1 MNIQPGSI
9 VANKYQIIRQI
20 GKGGMSRV
28 FLAVDLHLNKQ
39 WAIKEIRKTANTKN
53 NQIIENSLV
62 AEANLMKDLDYPA
75 LPRIVDIIDDGQT
88 LCVVMDYVEG
98 ESLDKILK
106 EYGKQSEEDVINWAI
121 QLCGTLDYL
130 HSHNIIYRDMK
141 PANIMVNSEGN
152 VKVIDFGIAREYK
165 EGGTSDTVIMGTP
178 GYAPPEQYDRN
189 QQTDARSDIFA
200 LGMTMHHLVT
210 GIDPRSPDYRY
221 QPVRKIDP
229 TLSEGIEA
237 IIDKCVK
244 SHPEDRYQNC
254 VEMIY
259 DLQHPDLITKAF
271 RDRLKKR
278 LRLFTVLAVMSAVF
292 LLGAGATRI
301 GSAQALKSS
310 YMELIGTDT
319 STEHSQKVA
328 NYVSAINLVGSDPR
342 AYILLLQA
350 YRDNGLFGDNESNQ
364 FLALYNANQ
373 DSMDTGS
380 REFLDLSYETGITYF
395 YLYSGNDNTFRTR
408 VLKSFPFFT
417 RIVESGD
424 TEYQYYNIAQS
435 YYIIGDFYSKYIVDA
450 TSIREPTKENY
461 EQLLDSLRLC
471 MENMDEYDYD
481 DAAYISLTMYRE
493 IINLL
498 NDHRRGLATTHVDKK
513 SVTDI
518 LETAY
523 NRTETISVT
532 QERSLAIKEAI
543 EDSYKTCVQN
553 IERVYSNSQ
562 ERE

>member
-373 DSMDTGS
+373 DTMDTGS
-380 REFLDLSYETGITYF
+380 REFLDLNYETGITYF
-395 YLYSGNDNTFRTR
+395 YLYSGLDNSFRTR

-513 SVTDI
+513 TVTDI

-532 QERSLAIKEAI
+532 QEASLVIKETI

>member
-1 MNIQPGSI
+1 MNIQPGAI
-9 VANKYQIIRQI
+9 VADKYQIIRQI

-53 NQIIENSLV
+53 NEIIESSLV
-62 AEANLMKDLDYPA
+62 AEANLMKNLDYPA

-106 EYGKQSEEDVINWAI
+106 QYGRQSEEDVINWGI

-165 EGGTSDTVIMGTP
+165 EDGLSDTVIMGTP

-189 QQTDARSDIFA
+189 RQTDARSDIYA
-200 LGMTMHHLVT
+200 LGMTLHHLVT
-210 GIDPRSPDYRY
+210 GIDPRSNDYHY
-221 QPVRKIDP
+221 QPARKIVP

-237 IIDKCVK
+237 IINKCVQ
-244 SHPEDRYQNC
+244 SNPEDRYQNC

-271 RDRLKKR
+271 RERLKKR
-278 LRLFTVLAVMSAVF
+278 LRLFVVLAAMTAFF
-292 LLGAGATRI
+292 LLGGIGTRI
-301 GSAQALKSS
+301 ASSQALRSS
-310 YMELIGTDT
+310 YNDLIGTDVN
-319 STEHSQKVA
+319 SEYDMKVE
-328 NYVSAINLVGSDPR
+328 NYTAAIDLIGNEPG
-342 AYILLLQA
+342 AYILLLDA
-350 YRDNGLFGDNESNQ
+350 YRDNGLFGDRESNQ
-364 FLALYNANQ
+364 FLALFNANQ
-373 DSMDTGS
+373 ASMNAQTDAY
-380 REFLDLSYETGITYF
+380 LDLNYEAGITYF
-395 YLYSGNDNTFRTR
+395 YLYSGNDQSFRAR

-417 RIVESGD
+417 RIVDSGRM
-424 TEYQYYNIAQS
+424 EYHYYSIAQS
-435 YYIIGDFYSKYIVDA
+435 YYIIGDFYSRYIVDA
-450 TSIREPTKENY
+450 TSIREPTKESY
-461 EQLLDSLRLC
+461 ESLLDSLRQC
-471 MENMDEYDYD
+471 MENMDEYEYD

-493 IINLL
+493 IIHLL
-498 NDHRRGLATTHVDKK
+498 NDHRRGLVSTGVDQK
-513 SVTDI
+513 SVMEI
-518 LETAY
+518 LDTAY

-532 QERSLAIKEAI
+532 QEASLVIKEAV
-543 EDSYKTCVQN
+543 EESYASCSEN
-553 IERVYSNSQ
+553 IERAYTNSQ
-562 ERE
+562 GRE

>member
-39 WAIKEIRKTANTKN
+39 WAIKEIKKTANTKN
-53 NQIIENSLV
+53 NEIIENSLV

-75 LPRIVDIIDDGQT
+75 LPRIVDILDDGQT

-106 EYGKQSEEDVINWAI
+106 QYGKQSEEDVINWAI

-271 RDRLKKR
+271 RDKLKKR
-278 LRLFTVLAVMSAVF
+278 LRVFAALSIMSIVF
-292 LLGAGATRI
+292 LLGALATRI

-310 YMELIGTDT
+310 YMDLINTDT
-319 STEHSQKVA
+319 STEYSQKVA
-328 NYVSAINLVGSDPR
+328 NYTAAINLVGSDPR

-350 YRDNGLFGDNESNQ
+350 YRDNGLFGDDESNQ
-364 FLALYNANQ
+364 FLAWIPA
-373 DSMDTGS
+373 
-380 REFLDLSYETGITYF
+380 RENFWI
-395 YLYSGNDNTFRTR
+395 
-408 VLKSFPFFT
+408 
-417 RIVESGD
+417 
-424 TEYQYYNIAQS
+424 
-435 YYIIGDFYSKYIVDA
+435 
-450 TSIREPTKENY
+450 
-461 EQLLDSLRLC
+461 
-471 MENMDEYDYD
+471 
-481 DAAYISLTMYRE
+481 
-493 IINLL
+493 
-498 NDHRRGLATTHVDKK
+498 
-513 SVTDI
+513 
-518 LETAY
+518 
-523 NRTETISVT
+523 
-532 QERSLAIKEAI
+532 
-543 EDSYKTCVQN
+543 
-553 IERVYSNSQ
+553 
-562 ERE
+562 

>member
-513 SVTDI
+513 TVTDI

-532 QERSLAIKEAI
+532 QEKSLAIKEAI

>member
-75 LPRIVDIIDDGQT
+75 LPRIVDIIDDGKT

-106 EYGKQSEEDVINWAI
+106 QYGKQSEEDVINWAI

-165 EGGTSDTVIMGTP
+165 EGGSSDTVIMGTP

-189 QQTDARSDIFA
+189 QQTDARSDIYA

-210 GIDPRSPDYRY
+210 GIDPRSTDYHY

-237 IIDKCVK
+237 IINKCVQ
-244 SHPEDRYQNC
+244 SHPEDRYQSC

-278 LRLFTVLAVMSAVF
+278 LNLFIALTATAA
-292 LLGAGATRI
+292 LLLVGAGATRI
-301 GSAQALKSS
+301 ASAQTLKSN
-310 YMELIGTDT
+310 YINLISTDT
-319 STEHSQKVA
+319 STEYSQKID
-328 NYVSAINLVGSDPR
+328 NYISAINLVGNDPR

-350 YRDNGLFGDNESNQ
+350 YRDNGVFGDDESNQ

-373 DSMDTGS
+373 ESMNARSQD
-380 REFLDLSYETGITYF
+380 FLDLNYEAGITYF
-395 YLYSGNDNTFRTR
+395 YLYSGNDQSFRTR
-408 VLKSFPFFT
+408 VLKSFPFFS
-417 RIVESGD
+417 RIVESEE
-424 TEYQYYNIAQS
+424 TEFQYYNIAQS
-435 YYIIGDFYSKYIVDA
+435 YSIVGDFYSRYIVDA
-450 TSIREPTKENY
+450 TSIREPAKENY
-461 EQLLDSLRLC
+461 EQLIDSLRLC
-471 MENMDEYDYD
+471 MENMDEYEYD

-493 IINLL
+493 IINLI

-513 SVTDI
+513 SVMDI
-518 LETAY
+518 LNTAY
-523 NRTETISVT
+523 NKTETVSVT
-532 QERSLAIKEAI
+532 QEASLAVKESI
-543 EDSYKTCVQN
+543 EKSYASCVEN
-553 IERVYSNSQ
+553 INRVYSNSQ

>member
-75 LPRIVDIIDDGQT
+75 LPRIVDIIDDGKT

-106 EYGKQSEEDVINWAI
+106 QYGKQSEEDVINWAI

-165 EGGTSDTVIMGTP
+165 EGGSSDTVIMGTP

-189 QQTDARSDIFA
+189 QQTDARSDIYA

-210 GIDPRSPDYRY
+210 GIDPRSTDYHY

-237 IIDKCVK
+237 IINKCVQ
-244 SHPEDRYQNC
+244 SHPEDRYQSC

-278 LRLFTVLAVMSAVF
+278 LNLFIALTATAA
-292 LLGAGATRI
+292 LLLVGAGATRI
-301 GSAQALKSS
+301 ASAQTLKSN
-310 YMELIGTDT
+310 YINLISTDT
-319 STEHSQKVA
+319 STEYGQKID
-328 NYVSAINLVGSDPR
+328 NYISAINLVGNDPR

-350 YRDNGLFGDNESNQ
+350 YRDNGVFGDDESNQ

-373 DSMDTGS
+373 ESMNARSQD
-380 REFLDLSYETGITYF
+380 FLDLNYEAGITYF
-395 YLYSGNDNTFRTR
+395 YLYSGNDQSFRTR
-408 VLKSFPFFT
+408 VLKSFPFFS
-417 RIVESGD
+417 RIVESEE
-424 TEYQYYNIAQS
+424 TEFQYYNIAQS
-435 YYIIGDFYSKYIVDA
+435 YSIVGDFYSRYIVDA
-450 TSIREPTKENY
+450 TSIREPAKENY
-461 EQLLDSLRLC
+461 EQLIDSLRLC
-471 MENMDEYDYD
+471 MENMDEYEYD

-493 IINLL
+493 IINLI

-513 SVTDI
+513 SVMDI
-518 LETAY
+518 LNTAY
-523 NRTETISVT
+523 NKTETVSVT
-532 QERSLAIKEAI
+532 QEASLAVKESI
-543 EDSYKTCVQN
+543 EKSYASCVEN
-553 IERVYSNSQ
+553 INRVYSNSQ

>member
-532 QERSLAIKEAI
+532 QEKSLAIKEAI

>member
-75 LPRIVDIIDDGQT
+75 LPRIVDIIDDGKT

-106 EYGKQSEEDVINWAI
+106 QYGKQSEEDVINWAI

-165 EGGTSDTVIMGTP
+165 EGGSSDTVIMGTP

-189 QQTDARSDIFA
+189 QQTDARSDIYA

-210 GIDPRSPDYRY
+210 GIDPRSTDYHY

-237 IIDKCVK
+237 IINKCVQ
-244 SHPEDRYQNC
+244 SHPEDRYQSC

-278 LRLFTVLAVMSAVF
+278 LNLFIALTATAA
-292 LLGAGATRI
+292 LLLVGAGATRI
-301 GSAQALKSS
+301 ASAQTLKSN
-310 YMELIGTDT
+310 YINLISTDT
-319 STEHSQKVA
+319 STEYGQKID
-328 NYVSAINLVGSDPR
+328 NYISAINLVGNDPR

-350 YRDNGLFGDNESNQ
+350 YRDNGVFGDDESNQ

-373 DSMDTGS
+373 ESMNARSQD
-380 REFLDLSYETGITYF
+380 FLDLNYEAGITYF
-395 YLYSGNDNTFRTR
+395 YLYSGNDQSFRTR
-408 VLKSFPFFT
+408 VLKSFPFFS
-417 RIVESGD
+417 RIVESEE
-424 TEYQYYNIAQS
+424 TEFQYYNIAQS
-435 YYIIGDFYSKYIVDA
+435 YSIVGDFYSRYIVDA
-450 TSIREPTKENY
+450 TSIREPAKENY
-461 EQLLDSLRLC
+461 EQLIDSLRLC
-471 MENMDEYDYD
+471 MENMDEYEYD

-493 IINLL
+493 IINLI

-513 SVTDI
+513 SVMDI
-518 LETAY
+518 LNTAY
-523 NRTETISVT
+523 NKTETVSVT
-532 QERSLAIKEAI
+532 QEASLTVKESI
-543 EDSYKTCVQN
+543 EKSYASCVEN
-553 IERVYSNSQ
+553 INRVYSNSQ

>member
-39 WAIKEIRKTANTKN
+39 WAIKEIKKTANTKN
-53 NQIIENSLV
+53 NEIIENSLV

-106 EYGKQSEEDVINWAI
+106 QYGKQSEEDVINWAI

-237 IIDKCVK
+237 SIDKCVK

-271 RDRLKKR
+271 RDKLKKR
-278 LRLFTVLAVMSAVF
+278 LRVFAALSIMSIVF
-292 LLGAGATRI
+292 LLGALATRI

-310 YMELIGTDT
+310 YMDLINTDT
-319 STEHSQKVA
+319 STEYSQKVA
-328 NYVSAINLVGSDPR
+328 NYTAAINLVGSDPR

-350 YRDNGLFGDNESNQ
+350 YRDNGLFGDDESNQ

-380 REFLDLSYETGITYF
+380 REFLDLNYETGITYF
-395 YLYSGNDNTFRTR
+395 YLYSGNDKSFRTR
-408 VLKSFPFFT
+408 VLKSFPFFA

-435 YYIIGDFYSKYIVDA
+435 YYIIGDFYSRYIVDA
-450 TSIREPTKENY
+450 TSIREPSKENY
-461 EQLLDSLRLC
+461 EQLLDSLKLC

-513 SVTDI
+513 SVMNI

-532 QERSLAIKEAI
+532 QEASLAIKEAI
-543 EDSYKTCVQN
+543 EDSYKTCVEN
-553 IERVYSNSQ
+553 IERVYANSQ

>member
-513 SVTDI
+513 SVMDI

-532 QERSLAIKEAI
+532 QEASLVIKETI

>member
-1 MNIQPGSI
+1 MKQP
-9 VANKYQIIRQI
+9 
-20 GKGGMSRV
+20 
-28 FLAVDLHLNKQ
+28 
-39 WAIKEIRKTANTKN
+39 
-53 NQIIENSLV
+53 
-62 AEANLMKDLDYPA
+62 
-75 LPRIVDIIDDGQT
+75 
-88 LCVVMDYVEG
+88 C
-98 ESLDKILK
+98 
-106 EYGKQSEEDVINWAI
+106 
-121 QLCGTLDYL
+121 
-130 HSHNIIYRDMK
+130 
-141 PANIMVNSEGN
+141 
-152 VKVIDFGIAREYK
+152 FGIAREYK